1 MQISKE
7 GLELIKKYEGC
18 KLKAYRDPI
27 GIPTIGYGHTKNVTM
42 GQVITEKQAEEYLKQ
57 DVFSAECK
65 VRALN
70 ARYHWTQAEF
80 DSLTSFCFNIGSLTG
95 LTKFSTRTKDQI
107 AEKMLLY
114 VNAGGHK
121 MQGLVKRRKEEHD
134 LFVSEVPEPN
144 ILSNYEIGTKHKIIV
159 SGLRLRAGA
168 TIDAPEIRKLKKSAS
183 YVVKNATSDTEGNI
197 WLQIAEGYACAIYKG
212 KKYID

>member
-80 DSLTSFCFNIGSLTG
+80 DALTSFCFNIGSLTG
-95 LTKFSTRTKDQI
+95 LTKFSTRTKEQI

-114 VNAGGHK
+114 VNAGGQK

-144 ILSNYEIGTKHKIIV
+144 ILANYEIGTKHKVIV

-168 TIDAPEIRKLKKSAS
+168 TTTAPEIRKLKKSAS
-183 YVVKNATSDTEGNI
+183 YVVKDATLDTEGNI

>member
-27 GIPTIGYGHTKNVTM
+27 GIPTIGYGHTKNVAM

-65 VRALN
+65 VKALN
-70 ARYHWTQAEF
+70 AKYHWTQAEF
-80 DSLTSFCFNIGSLTG
+80 DALTSFCFNIGSLTG
-95 LTKFSTRTKDQI
+95 LTKFSTRSKEQI

-114 VNAGGHK
+114 VNAGGKK
-121 MQGLVKRRKEEHD
+121 MAGLVKRRKEEHD
-134 LFVSEVPEPN
+134 LFISEVPEPN
-144 ILSNYEIGTKHKIIV
+144 VLAHYEIGSKHKVIV

-168 TIDAPEIRKLKKSAS
+168 STSAPEIRKLKKSAS
-183 YVVKNATSDTEGNI
+183 YVVKNATLDTDGNI